1 MSQIQKLKDKFFSKP
16 IRNDMTHDEVG
27 RLAAHYGCE
36 VKPGGKHQMCVIH
49 KPSNTIIPIPC
60 HGKCVKEAYI
70 KQLKDL
76 FLLIEE
82 ENY

>member
-1 MSQIQKLKDKFFSKP
+1 
-16 IRNDMTHDEVG
+16 
-27 RLAAHYGCE
+27 
-36 VKPGGKHQMCVIH
+36 MCVIH

-76 FLLIEE
+76 FLFANCNNKLDTPW
-82 ENY
+82 